1 MKMIITISF
10 QECETIPDYAN
21 SGEINIPAFWATSD
35 TFGIFSNFSGVKFMI
50 NLIFFS
56 TR

>member
-1 MKMIITISF
+1 MIITISF

-35 TFGIFSNFSGVKFMI
+35 IFGIFSNFSGVKFMI